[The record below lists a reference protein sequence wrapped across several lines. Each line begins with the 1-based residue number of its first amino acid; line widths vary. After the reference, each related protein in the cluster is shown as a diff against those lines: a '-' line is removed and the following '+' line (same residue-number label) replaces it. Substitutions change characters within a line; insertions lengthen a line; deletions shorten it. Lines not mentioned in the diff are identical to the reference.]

1 VQQSNFYIVAYTVVF
16 CSILA
21 TALAT
26 VAEALKSKQDEQV
39 ELDTRKQ
46 ILGAVMSVKGV
57 PKEELS
63 KIYDKRIQAIVVNS
77 KGEVLPDDPK
87 KVNVLVE
94 YKSGNKDDMRLPVY
108 KFLSENDP
116 NKVEAIIVPMYGR
129 GLWDLIW
136 GYMAL
141 DEDLNTIKGIVFDH
155 KGETPGLGARISTEE
170 VQKRYKEGKK
180 LFDNSFQLVGVQM
193 LKGEGKD
200 RTLSAHEV
208 DGMSGA
214 TITGN
219 GVNEMLLNY
228 AGLYNAYF
236 SEERRA
242 KQQPK
247 QEPTVSDST
256 MDVSFVPFK

>member
-1 VQQSNFYIVAYTVVF
+1 MQQSNFYIIAYTVIF
-16 CSILA
+16 CSVLA

-26 VAEALKSKQDEQV
+26 VAEALKSKQNEQV

-46 ILGAVMSVKGV
+46 ILGAVIPVKGV

-63 KIYDKRIQAIVVNS
+63 KKNEKRIKAIVVNS

-87 KVNVLVE
+87 QVNVLAE
-94 YKSGNKDDMRLPVY
+94 YKSGDKDNMRLPVY
-108 KFLSENDP
+108 KFMREDNP
-116 NKVEAIIVPMYGR
+116 QEVEAIIVPMYGR

-141 DEDLNTIKGIVFDH
+141 DKDLNTIKGIVFDH

-170 VQKRYKEGKK
+170 IQRRYKENKK
-180 LFDNSFQLVGVQM
+180 LLDASNQVVGIRM
-193 LKGEGKD
+193 LKGEGQE

-219 GVNEMLLNY
+219 GVNEMILNY
-228 AGLYNAYF
+228 ANLYNAF
-236 SEERRA
+236 FNEERKA
-242 KQQPK
+242 ADKPIQDPI
-247 QEPTVSDST
+247 VSDSVT
-256 MDVSFVPFK
+256 DVSYAPIR